1 MIIWNLTNTVY
12 SGVKWLFLNAMRAK
26 CCVFCCAVFVWFI
39 GIMIAKFEDE
49 WNMPQR
55 LCLEALT
62 WNCAYMGKSWSFK
75 PKHLKSI
82 QPPIKKQTTPISR
95 IIGLVTLTCWL
106 HWVGCL
112 DVFSGILRGSCLECY
127 PRKTK
132 THQDAPRLSSG
143 TASTLPKRQKK
154 GEIWRRRT
162 LQFLLG
168 VLDDG
173 NLWHFVA
180 KRNNLDTHNPI
191 KTNGSKPGYQDRF
204 PDI

>member
-1 MIIWNLTNTVY
+1 
-12 SGVKWLFLNAMRAK
+12 
-26 CCVFCCAVFVWFI
+26 
-39 GIMIAKFEDE
+39 
-49 WNMPQR
+49 MPQR
-55 LCLEALT
+55 PCL
-62 WNCAYMGKSWSFK
+62 SFK
-75 PKHLKSI
+75 PKHLKPI
-82 QPPIKKQTTPISR
+82 QPPIKKHTTPISQM
-95 IIGLVTLTCWL
+95 IGLITLTCCL

-112 DVFSGILRGSCLECY
+112 DVFSGIFRGSCLECY

-143 TASTLPKRQKK
+143 VAGAALGTPSTQKQQKK

-191 KTNGSKPGYQDRF
+191 KTNGSKSGYQDRF